1 MLPSRADPK
10 RPCGH
15 RDPPLKDPPI
25 TPNPFRGLCIAMVFF
40 ALGLASLSIPASA
53 AAQPSATEREAA
65 GAASATTVITGR
77 VVDGK
82 GRPLPFASVHVEGTL
97 SGGATNADGA
107 YRFQTST
114 TGRQVLVA
122 KIIGYTP
129 RRHRVDLS
137 VRDTVR
143 VDFTLRSRIM
153 ELGEVVVTPSAFT
166 VDDSQTGTLSSFD
179 VYTTAGSSGDIYR
192 ATSTFP
198 GVTSINK
205 GAGLYVRGGDLSE
218 TITLIDHAPVADP
231 YKFESPTTSLFGS
244 LPTFLIEGLNFST
257 GGFSAKYG
265 NALSGVL
272 DMTSLGM
279 PTTSQMYANLSLAGT
294 SIGVDHPVNDAWG
307 IRFSGNRSFTDL
319 LFWVNGTNNE
329 FSLTPRSTEGNLN
342 VIYQYSPTG
351 TFKLFNF
358 VSNDRIGVRTREPSF
373 SGIFEGNSE
382 TQMHNLHW
390 TDLLG
395 SWSLEANAAWSRF
408 DQETRFGAL
417 DLNDD
422 QSTYLGRID
431 ATHSINR
438 DARLNVGAE
447 VQRTALSISGR
458 VPPSETNPDGPSVS
472 LSEQYHGTRAGGYAE
487 VELRP
492 SRRVVGRAGL
502 RSDYHSLAQEV
513 VFDPRLSVR
522 YAVDAETH
530 VQLSWGVYHQFP
542 TPDAFNGTTGTPNL
556 IAQRAQHWIAGIERD
571 ASPVLLRVEGYYKPY
586 ADLVVQS
593 SDSTSS
599 TSNDGYGTAWGVD
612 GFVKYGAFLET
623 RVYGRIA
630 YGYVQSNRLQ
640 LRAQGQDETLELGPT
655 PFDITHNLTVVAN
668 TTYPSKLI
676 GGYLSGGVTARYAT
690 GAPHTP
696 IIDAVPGMQDES
708 FFLPVEGPVGA
719 IRLPD
724 YLRFDSQV
732 NFYLP
737 LGGESS
743 LVLYVST
750 SNILGRQNVVDYEYS
765 ADFSERREQKTD
777 FDRSYYFGANITY
790 VF

>member
-1 MLPSRADPK
+1 ML
-10 RPCGH
+10 
-15 RDPPLKDPPI
+15 L
-25 TPNPFRGLCIAMVFF
+25 L
-40 ALGLASLSIPASA
+40 ALGLAPLSLHAPSA
-53 AAQPSATEREAA
+53 AAQPSATEREADVPKA
-65 GAASATTVITGR
+65 EITVVTGR

-82 GRPLPFASVHVEGTL
+82 GQPLQFASVQVEGTL
-97 SGGATNADGA
+97 SGGATDADGS
-107 YRFQTST
+107 YLFRTSM

-122 KIIGYTP
+122 NTLGYTP
-129 RRHRVDLS
+129 RRHPVDLS
-137 VRDTVR
+137 ARDTVR
-143 VDFTLRSRIM
+143 VDFTLRSRIV

-179 VYTTAGSSGDIYR
+179 IYTTAGSSGDIYR

-218 TITLIDHAPVADP
+218 TITLIDNAPVADP

-279 PTTSQMYANLSLAGT
+279 PTNSQVYANLSLAGT
-294 SIGVDHPVNDAWG
+294 SIGVDHPINDAWG
-307 IRFSGNRSFTDL
+307 VRSSGNHSFTNL

-358 VSNDRIGVRTREPSF
+358 VSTDRIGVRTREASF
-373 SGIFEGNSE
+373 SGIFEGNST
-382 TQMHNLHW
+382 TQLHNLYW
-390 TDLLG
+390 TDLIG

-408 DQETRFGAL
+408 DQATQFGAL
-417 DLNDD
+417 DLSDD
-422 QSTYLGRID
+422 QTTYLGRID
-431 ATHSINR
+431 ATYRISR
-438 DARLNVGAE
+438 DARLNIGAE
-447 VQRTALSISGR
+447 VQRTSLSISGG
-458 VPPSETNPDGPSVS
+458 VPPSDNNPDGTSIS
-472 LSEQYHGTRAGGYAE
+472 LSEQYQGTRAGGYAE
-487 VELRP
+487 IEVRP
-492 SRRVVGRAGL
+492 LRRVVGRVGL
-502 RSDYHSLAQEV
+502 RSDYHSLAQEGV
-513 VFDPRLSVR
+513 VDPRLSIR
-522 YAVDAETH
+522 YLLDPDTH

-542 TPDAFNGTTGTPNL
+542 APDAFNGTTGNPNL
-556 IAQRAQHWIAGIERD
+556 IAQRAQHWIAGIERET
-571 ASPVLLRVEGYYKPY
+571 SPILFRVEGYYKPY
-586 ADLVVQS
+586 DDLVIQG
-593 SDSTSS
+593 SDAAGS
-599 TSNDGYGTAWGVD
+599 TSNEGYGTAWGVD
-612 GFVKYGAFLET
+612 GFLKYGAFLET
-623 RVYGRIA
+623 TVYGRIA

-676 GGYLSGGVTARYAT
+676 GGYLSAGVTARYAT

-696 IIDAVPGMQDES
+696 IIDAVPSMQDSS
-708 FFLPVEGPVGA
+708 FFLPVEGPIGA
-719 IRLPD
+719 LRLPD

-737 LGGESS
+737 LVGESS

-750 SNILGRQNVVDYEYS
+750 SNILGRENVVDYEYS
-765 ADFSERREQKTD
+765 ADFSERRDQKTD
-777 FDRSYYFGANITY
+777 FDRSYYFGANVTY